1 MIVPS
6 IDIMGGRAVQLRR
19 GKEFVLDGG
28 DPTERLEEF
37 SVAGEV
43 AVVDLHAALGRGS
56 NADLIR
62 DLVRRSPCRVGGGIR
77 DLDSARRWLA
87 ARGGHITICTP
98 PPPAFCGDVP
108 RERVVAAP
116 DCALRE

>member
-28 DPTERLEEF
+28 DPIERLEEF
-37 SVAGEV
+37 SVAGEG
-43 AVVDLHAALGRGS
+43 AVGDLGAALGRGS

-77 DLDSARRWLA
+77 DLDSARRRLG
-87 ARGGHITICTP
+87 ARAGKVMVG
-98 PPPAFCGDVP
+98 PPPAPGLC
-108 RERVVAAP
+108 R
-116 DCALRE
+116 ALTPAGR